1 VPFEQ
6 NKNELVI
13 AFRSF
18 FFLLFVV
25 PVFSFFYSLE
35 ILLLKALFSG
45 PRLETDQKFSRA
57 KIF

>member
-13 AFRSF
+13 AFRS